1 MPVIPSPSAAVPD
14 SLSALP
20 DSLATAE
27 GPFETLVAGQPSE
40 PAAAAELPD
49 LWADGLMPLRPSAL
63 LREIDSLMGVPVPT
77 VAAVPEGVAGDPVPY
92 QFMNDHFV
100 AAALLVGFMLVA
112 WVISRSHH
120 FLMGQLKNFF
130 RAPVSSQP
138 VAERTES
145 ELQGQLFLVF
155 QTCFVVGILFVDFV
169 QERLPQLFEQATP
182 HLLLAVGVG
191 LTALFYGVK
200 ISLYDFI
207 NTVFFTRQQTQA
219 WKRSYLLSVL
229 LLGLS
234 LLPLALLVVYFNLSH
249 PTLLLLFVCTL
260 GINKLFLLYK
270 CARIFFKS
278 PLALVHLFLYF
289 CALEIVPQYLL
300 LRALVL
306 ASNLLK
312 PEVPF

>member
-1 MPVIPSPSAAVPD
+1 MPVTPFTSAVVPD
-14 SLSALP
+14 SLASVP
-20 DSLATAE
+20 DSLAAAE
-27 GPFETLVAGQPSE
+27 APFEPLAAGLPLEPTAAPS
-40 PAAAAELPD
+40 LPD
-49 LWADGLMPLRPSAL
+49 LWADGLLPLRPSTL

-100 AAALLVGFMLVA
+100 AAALLFGFVLVA
-112 WVISRSHH
+112 WVISRSRH
-120 FLMGQLKNFF
+120 FLMAQLKNFF
-130 RAPVSSQP
+130 RAPAASQP

-155 QTCFVVGILFVDFV
+155 QTCFVVGILFVDHV
-169 QERLPQLFEQATP
+169 QECLPQLFEQATP
-182 HLLLAVGVG
+182 HLFLAVGVG
-191 LTALFYGVK
+191 VTVLFYFVK

-207 NTVFFTRQQTQA
+207 NTVFFTRLQAQA
-219 WKRSYLLSVL
+219 WKRTYLLSVL
-229 LLGLS
+229 FLGLS

-249 PTLLLLFVCTL
+249 PTQLLLFVCLL
-260 GINKLFLLYK
+260 GINKLLLLYK

-278 PLALVHLFLYF
+278 PLGLVHLFLYF

-300 LRALVL
+300 LRALIV
-306 ASNLLK
+306 ASTLLK

>member
-1 MPVIPSPSAAVPD
+1 MPVTPSTSAAVPD
-14 SLSALP
+14 SLASVP
-20 DSLATAE
+20 DSLAAAE
-27 GPFETLVAGQPSE
+27 ASFEPLAAGLPLE
-40 PAAAAELPD
+40 PAAAPSLPD
-49 LWADGLMPLRPSAL
+49 LWAEGLLPLRPSTL

-100 AAALLVGFMLVA
+100 AAALLFGFVLVA
-112 WVISRSHH
+112 WVISRSRH

-130 RAPVSSQP
+130 RAPAASQP

-155 QTCFVVGILFVDFV
+155 QTCFVVGILFVDHV
-169 QERLPQLFEQATP
+169 QECLPQLFEQATP
-182 HLLLAVGVG
+182 HLFLAVGVG
-191 LTALFYGVK
+191 VTVLFYLVK

-207 NTVFFTRQQTQA
+207 NTVFFTRLQARA
-219 WKRSYLLSVL
+219 WKRTYLLSVL
-229 LLGLS
+229 FLGLT
-234 LLPLALLVVYFNLSH
+234 LLPLALLAVYFNLSH
-249 PTLLLLFVCTL
+249 PTQLLLFVCLL
-260 GINKLFLLYK
+260 GINKLLLLYK